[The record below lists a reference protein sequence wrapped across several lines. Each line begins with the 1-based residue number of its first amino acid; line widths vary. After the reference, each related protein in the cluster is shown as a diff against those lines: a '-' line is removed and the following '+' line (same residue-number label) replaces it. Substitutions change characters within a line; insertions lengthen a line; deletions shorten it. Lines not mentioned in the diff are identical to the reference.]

1 MSRRKTEPPPNP
13 NSTDKHWVG
22 GSGVEGGSPQHQ
34 SIIEIIEEMF
44 SPPAVNLLKLNHL
57 DPKGQDVIKL
67 TGARNNLKAII
78 HSGGEEDP
86 GGSRRL

>member
-1 MSRRKTEPPPNP
+1 
-13 NSTDKHWVG
+13 
-22 GSGVEGGSPQHQ
+22 
-34 SIIEIIEEMF
+34 MF